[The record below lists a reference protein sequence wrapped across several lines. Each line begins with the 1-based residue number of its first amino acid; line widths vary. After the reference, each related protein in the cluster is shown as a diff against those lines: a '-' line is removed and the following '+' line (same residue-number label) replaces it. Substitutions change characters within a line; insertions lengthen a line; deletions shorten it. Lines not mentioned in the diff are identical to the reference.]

1 LNSFSEMGRLA
12 GLVRRLRNILW
23 IGLACLTLFAGAR
36 ADILPPGNRAVP
48 LGIHALVGGKVIV
61 KPGQTLDSATVLI
74 RDGLIEKVGT
84 DVAVPPDARVWD
96 MKGMTIYAG
105 FIDPYLTLGS
115 NAPTPARGN
124 RGPELQA
131 GRFYGLPVANLDPGN
146 PGPGSEL
153 PTVTPEHRMVEGI
166 SPDSNALQS
175 LREIGFTV
183 GNVVPGRGIIRGT
196 SVLLALTDSNPNEA
210 VIRPDVFQHVAFEAG
225 ERGEG
230 PGSYPQSLMGIISA
244 VRQSF
249 FDAQHH
255 FLEHQSYD
263 QSPQG
268 RKRPAFNPSAQA
280 LGPALRKEMP
290 VVFEPGSALMVD
302 RAARVARELG
312 LNFYIL
318 ASGQEWRRPD
328 LAKGTGAAFIVPL
341 NFAEISKMPEE
352 DDWNAITLDQLR
364 AWDWAP
370 EDAAVLRAQNL
381 EVALTTYDLEDKSA
395 FRRNLASAM
404 DRGLSEDDA
413 LAALTTVPAKLCGV
427 EQSLGTVEAG
437 KTANLTVVAGKG
449 YFDPE
454 AKVKAV
460 WIDGQ
465 FYRTDASEAKAA
477 AAGEEKSAGEKP
489 AEEKPTE
496 EKPAETKSADSRP
509 ARPNRAA
516 ATRELF
522 KKRLA
527 HSPLEGR
534 GPLTNPPALLLT
546 NATIWTCGPA
556 GRLENA
562 SILIENGKIAGV
574 GTSLQPPDGAMVED
588 GTGKNITP
596 GLIDPH
602 SHSMILGGVNEGT
615 LPSSAMVRIGDVVN
629 SESANIY
636 LQLAGGVTEAHLLHG
651 SANPIGGQ
659 CCLIKLRDG
668 AGPEDLKFEGA
679 PPTIKFA
686 LGENVKQSNAG
697 ERAATRFPQT
707 RMGVQAFYF
716 NRFTAARQY
725 LQAWDNYHKAAQ
737 SGGAAPV
744 PPARDLELEALGEI
758 LQGKRFIHCHSYRQD
773 EILMFI
779 RLMQSFGIQIAAMHH
794 ILEGYKVADEMAAGG
809 VGGSTFSDW
818 WAYKFEVY
826 DAIPYNGT
834 LMHDRGV
841 VVSFNSDS
849 DDLARRLNFEAAKAV
864 KYGGLSE
871 IEALKFVTL
880 NPAIQLQVQE
890 RVGSLETGKDGDMA
904 IWSKSPLD
912 STTVCLETWIEGK
925 KYFDRSLDGAR
936 TAALE
941 EERKALLAK
950 AKKVLQDSGPNEGRG
965 GRGRRQ
971 FFETALE
978 HQDDFYNH
986 DRDEAEFE
994 R

>member
-1 LNSFSEMGRLA
+1 M
-12 GLVRRLRNILW
+12 RRLQKILW
-23 IGLACLTLFAGAR
+23 IGLAGQMLIATVRLR

-48 LGIHALVGGKVIV
+48 LGVHALVGGKVVV

-74 RDGLIEKVGT
+74 RDGLIEKVGV
-84 DVAVPPDARVWD
+84 DVVVPPEARVWD

-105 FIDPYLTLGS
+105 FIDPYLALST
-115 NAPTPARGN
+115 NAPGPASGN
-124 RGPELQA
+124 RGPELTA

-153 PTVTPEHRMVEGI
+153 SVVTPEHRMVEGI
-166 SPDSNALQS
+166 APDPKALQT

-183 GNVVPGRGIIRGT
+183 GNVVPTRGIIRGT
-196 SVLLALTDSNPNEA
+196 SVLLALSDSNPNDA

-230 PGSYPQSLMGIISA
+230 FGFGSYPQSLMGIISA

-249 FDAQHH
+249 FDAQHYS
-255 FLEHQSYD
+255 LEHQSYE
-263 QSPQG
+263 QAPQG
-268 RKRPAFNPSAQA
+268 RKRPTFNPACPA
-280 LGPALRKEMP
+280 LGSALRKEMT

-302 RAARVARELG
+302 RAARVGGELG

-328 LAKGTGAAFIVPL
+328 LAKATGASFIVPL
-341 NFAEISKMPEE
+341 NFPEISKMPED
-352 DDWNAITLDQLR
+352 DDWNAISLDQLR

-381 EVALTTYDLEDKSA
+381 EVALTTYGLEDKTQ
-395 FRRNLASAM
+395 FRKNLITAM
-404 DRGLSEDDA
+404 DRGFSEDDA
-413 LAALTTVPAKLCGV
+413 LAALTTIPAKLCGV
-427 EQSLGTVEAG
+427 EQSLGTIEPG
-437 KTANLTVVAGKG
+437 KMADLTVVSGKG
-449 YFDPE
+449 YFDPD
-454 AKVKAV
+454 AKVKEV
-460 WIDGQ
+460 WIDGR
-465 FYRTDASEAKAA
+465 FYRADTTQPKPETASEEKTPEAKP
-477 AAGEEKSAGEKP
+477 S
-489 AEEKPTE
+489 E
-496 EKPAETKSADSRP
+496 EKPAEGGKP

-516 ATRELF
+516 AARELL

-527 HSPLEGR
+527 HSPMEGR

-546 NATIWTCGPA
+546 NATIWTCGPD
-556 GRLENA
+556 GRLEKG
-562 SILIENGKIAGV
+562 SILIQNGKIAAV
-574 GTSLQPPDGAMVED
+574 GPTIQPPDGALVED
-588 GTGKNITP
+588 GTGKHITP
-596 GLIDPH
+596 GIIDPH

-636 LQLAGGVTEAHLLHG
+636 LQLASGVTEAHLLHG

-668 AGPEDLKFEGA
+668 ASPEDLKFAQA

-686 LGENVKQSNAG
+686 LGENVKQSSS
-697 ERAATRFPQT
+697 ERATNRFPQT
-707 RMGVQAFYF
+707 RMGVQAFYI
-716 NRFTAARQY
+716 NRFTAAQQY
-725 LQAWDNYHKAAQ
+725 LQSWSNYYRISQTDANL
-737 SGGAAPV
+737 V

-779 RLMQSFGIQIAAMHH
+779 REMQSFGIQVAAMHH
-794 ILEGYKVADEMAAGG
+794 VLEGYKVADEMAAGN

-818 WAYKFEVY
+818 WAYKFEVN

-849 DDLARRLNFEAAKAV
+849 DDLARRLNYEAAKAV

-871 IEALKFVTL
+871 IKALKFVTL
-880 NPAIQLQVQE
+880 NPAIQLRVQQW
-890 RVGSLETGKDGDMA
+890 VGSLEPGKDGDIA

-912 STTVCLETWIEGK
+912 STTACLETWIEGK
-925 KYFDRSLDGAR
+925 KYFDRSMDGAR
-936 TAALE
+936 TTALE

-950 AKKVLQDSGPNEGRG
+950 AKKAAQQSGPNEGG
-965 GRGRRQ
+965 GRARRQ
-971 FFETALE
+971 FFEVALE
-978 HQDDFYNH
+978 HEDDFYNH
-986 DRDEAEFE
+986 ERDEAELGQ
-994 R
+994 

>member
-1 LNSFSEMGRLA
+1 MCSLA
-12 GLVRRLRNILW
+12 GLVRRLRKI
-23 IGLACLTLFAGAR
+23 IRFGLACLTLIAAAR
-36 ADILPPGNRAVP
+36 ADILPTGNRAVP
-48 LGIHALVGGKVIV
+48 LGVHALVGGKVVV

-84 DVAVPPDARVWD
+84 DVVAPPDARVWD
-96 MKGMTIYAG
+96 MKGLTIYAG
-105 FIDPYLTLGS
+105 FIDPYLTIGS
-115 NAPTPARGN
+115 NAPNPMPGN
-124 RGPELQA
+124 RGPELGA

-166 SPDSNALQS
+166 TPDPKALQA

-196 SVLLALTDSNPNEA
+196 SVLLALSDGNPNEA
-210 VIRPDVFQHVAFEAG
+210 VIRPDVFQHVAFESA

-230 PGSYPQSLMGIISA
+230 PGSYPQSLMGIIAA

-249 FDAQHH
+249 FDAQHY
-255 FLEHQSYD
+255 FLEHRSDEQA
-263 QSPQG
+263 PQG
-268 RKRPAFNPSAQA
+268 RKRPAFNPASQA

-290 VVFEPGSALMVD
+290 VVFEPTSALMVD
-302 RAARVARELG
+302 RAGRVGRELG

-328 LAKGTGAAFIVPL
+328 LAKGAGAPFIVPL
-341 NFAEISKMPEE
+341 NFPEISKMPEE

-381 EVALTTYDLEDKSA
+381 EVALTTYDLEDKTE
-395 FRRNLASAM
+395 FRRNLASAI
-404 DRGLSEDDA
+404 DRGFSENDA

-427 EQSLGTVEAG
+427 EQSLGTVEPG
-437 KTANLTVVAGKG
+437 KMANLTVVSGKG

-454 AKVKAV
+454 AKVKEV

-465 FYRTDASEAKAA
+465 FYRTDTTQPKAEAA
-477 AAGEEKSAGEKP
+477 ADEKP
-489 AEEKPTE
+489 AEA
-496 EKPAETKSADSRP
+496 KPAGTNTAEAKP

-516 ATRELF
+516 AARELF

-527 HSPLEGR
+527 HSPLDGR

-546 NATIWTCGPA
+546 NATIWTCGPE
-556 GRLENA
+556 GLLQDA

-574 GTSLQPPDGAMVED
+574 GTTIQKPDGALVED
-588 GTGKNITP
+588 GTGKHITP
-596 GLIDPH
+596 GLIDAH

-636 LQLAGGVTEAHLLHG
+636 LQLASGVTEAHLLHG

-668 AGPEDLKFEGA
+668 GGPEDLKFADA

-686 LGENVKQSNAG
+686 LGENVKQSYS
-697 ERAATRFPQT
+697 ERATNRFPQT

-716 NRFTAARQY
+716 NRFTAAQQY
-725 LQAWDNYHKAAQ
+725 LQAWDRYDNAYKNAEQ
-737 SGGAAPV
+737 NGGAIKLM

-773 EILMFI
+773 EILMFV
-779 RLMQSFGIQIAAMHH
+779 RQMQSFGIQIAAMHH
-794 ILEGYKVADEMAAGG
+794 ILEGYKVADELAAGG
-809 VGGSTFSDW
+809 VGASSFSDW

-880 NPAIQLQVQE
+880 NPAIQLRVQQ
-890 RVGSLETGKDGDMA
+890 RVGSLETGKDGDIA

-925 KYFDRSLDGAR
+925 KYFDRALDASR

-950 AKKVLQDSGPNEGRG
+950 ARKVLAESGPNEGG
-965 GRGRRQ
+965 GVRARRQ
-971 FFETALE
+971 FFATALE
-978 HQDDFYNH
+978 RQDDFYNH
-986 DRDEAEFE
+986 DRDEGEFE
-994 R
+994 P